1 MTLKHLLNDRNENQ
15 GIDFFFFSF
24 LVIRQFESL
33 LRAYGDSI
41 FASPS
46 LEDCKRPLACEKQ
59 QCYFF
64 FNVPYI

>member
-1 MTLKHLLNDRNENQ
+1 MTEIKIKGL
-15 GIDFFFFSF
+15 IFFFSF
-24 LVIRQFESL
+24 LVMRQFESL
-33 LRAYGDSI
+33 LRAYGDNI

>member
-1 MTLKHLLNDRNENQ
+1 MTEIKIEGLNL
-15 GIDFFFFSF
+15 FLF

-64 FNVPYI
+64 